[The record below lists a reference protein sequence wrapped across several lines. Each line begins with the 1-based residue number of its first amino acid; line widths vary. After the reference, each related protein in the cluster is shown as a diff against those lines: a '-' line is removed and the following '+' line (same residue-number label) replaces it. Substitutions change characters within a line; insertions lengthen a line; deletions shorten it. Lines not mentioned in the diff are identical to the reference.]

1 MEQKPKAKES
11 RSDWLL
17 RQLGVRRDELS
28 AVFWSGMY
36 YFFLLAG
43 YHVIRPIRDAMG
55 LTGGVRE
62 LKWLFMV
69 TLCVMLVVN
78 PIFSAIVSR
87 YPRRI
92 FVPAVYLFF
101 VANLVVFFVLFKLRD
116 PQSDANVARVFFIWG
131 GVFSLLAVSV
141 FWAMMADVFQAEQ
154 SQRLFGLI
162 GLGGT
167 VGAIAGSGSTTLLA
181 QKLGEVNLLPISAI
195 CLLLACGCVLRT
207 NQLIARRHRDRGDA
221 TPADKPST
229 ADSQLGGGMFSG
241 FVNVFRSP
249 YLLAILTF
257 VVFHSFCS
265 TLAYFVQGTVVDQ
278 VLSTRESRVAWFA
291 SVELTVNCV
300 TAVIQI
306 LFTGH
311 AIRRFGIGPMLALL
325 PVVVMMGFFGLGL
338 FPTLGMVFAFQV
350 VRRASEFAL
359 TRPARESLFTVV
371 SREDKYK
378 AKNLIDTFA
387 FRGGDAAGAAS
398 FSLLT
403 SRWIGL
409 GVSGVLWLCLPIGA
423 LWIAVSLF
431 LGRQQKQ
438 ADAQPSSAHDLG
450 TW

>member
-11 RSDWLL
+11 RLEWLL
-17 RQLGVRRDELS
+17 RLLGVRRDELR

-101 VANLVVFFVLFKLRD
+101 IANLVVFFVLFKLRD

-181 QKLGEVNLLPISAI
+181 QKIGEVNLLPISAI
-195 CLLLACGCVLRT
+195 CLLLACGCAVRA
-207 NQLIARRHRDRGDA
+207 NQLIAGLHRDRGDT
-221 TPADKPST
+221 TPT
-229 ADSQLGGGMFSG
+229 EQ
-241 FVNVFRSP
+241 NVLRRQPTWWRHVLWIRQRLSFAVP
-249 YLLAILTF
+249 PGHLYL
-257 VVFHSFCS
+257 
-265 TLAYFVQGTVVDQ
+265 
-278 VLSTRESRVAWFA
+278 
-291 SVELTVNCV
+291 
-300 TAVIQI
+300 
-306 LFTGH
+306 
-311 AIRRFGIGPMLALL
+311 RRF
-325 PVVVMMGFFGLGL
+325 
-338 FPTLGMVFAFQV
+338 
-350 VRRASEFAL
+350 S
-359 TRPARESLFTVV
+359 
-371 SREDKYK
+371 
-378 AKNLIDTFA
+378 
-387 FRGGDAAGAAS
+387 
-398 FSLLT
+398 
-403 SRWIGL
+403 
-409 GVSGVLWLCLPIGA
+409 
-423 LWIAVSLF
+423 
-431 LGRQQKQ
+431 
-438 ADAQPSSAHDLG
+438 
-450 TW
+450 